1 LNEVS
6 NQTPTADKSKFI
18 AWPTDFYAY
27 LTPHSAPQNDCFVE
41 LFRAR
46 IGENETGTR
55 QKSLHKLD
63 MRPPQV

>member
-1 LNEVS
+1 MEDPIFLNS
-6 NQTPTADKSKFI
+6 QKIQTHWQLI
-18 AWPTDFYAY
+18 
-27 LTPHSAPQNDCFVE
+27 PHSAPQNDCFVE